1 MIELDLYINWGNVP
15 MLTVLI
21 LPIYEYEISLFF
33 IEVQLTENVLISAVQ
48 TSNSAIHSFL
58 RIQRSASIYLEHH

>member
-1 MIELDLYINWGNVP
+1 MIELDLYINWGNIP

-33 IEVQLTENVLISAVQ
+33 IEVQFTYSMLISVV
-48 TSNSAIHSFL
+48 
-58 RIQRSASIYLEHH
+58 

>member
-1 MIELDLYINWGNVP
+1 

-58 RIQRSASIYLEHH
+58 RIQKSASIYLEHH